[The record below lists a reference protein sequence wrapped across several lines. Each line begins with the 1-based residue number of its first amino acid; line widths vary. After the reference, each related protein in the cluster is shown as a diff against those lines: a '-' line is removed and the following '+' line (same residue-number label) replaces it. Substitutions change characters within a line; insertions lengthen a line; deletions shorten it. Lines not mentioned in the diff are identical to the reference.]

1 VTTHDLSAE
10 DPDSLAA
17 RLEPVARR
25 ALDHY
30 GVGPDAELTL
40 LNVSENATY
49 AVDDPATGERTVLRV
64 HRHGYHDGAAIESE
78 LAWLD
83 ALREDAGVRTPHVL
97 PAPDGRR
104 VLALHE
110 EGQADPRYVDRFE
123 FLPGVEP
130 QEAGETLPAS
140 FELLGSIT
148 ARMHNHAAGWQ
159 RPAGFTRFAW
169 DYDGAFGRVARWGR
183 WQDGMA
189 IGPEETEVLGR
200 LATTLEQR
208 LSRFGSGPE
217 RYGLVHA
224 DLRLANLLEDKT
236 PDGDQC
242 YVIDFDDCGFS
253 WFLYDFGTAVS
264 FFEDDPRVPELTDA
278 WVRGYRSVRDL
289 PADDEAEIPT
299 FVLMRRL
306 LLVAWIGSHSGTD
319 LARSM
324 GADYTAASCDLAESY
339 LSRFG

>member
-1 VTTHDLSAE
+1 LSTHDLSAE
-10 DPDSLAA
+10 GSAA
-17 RLEPVARR
+17 RLETVARR
-25 ALDHY
+25 ALAEYD
-30 GVGPDAELTL
+30 VSPDAALTL

-64 HRHGYHDGAAIESE
+64 HRHGYHDGPAIESE

-83 ALREDAGVRTPHVL
+83 ALREDTGVRTPRVL
-97 PAPDGRR
+97 PTRDGRR
-104 VLALHE
+104 LLAMPE
-110 EGQADPRYVDRFE
+110 EGQPDPRHVVRFE

-130 QEAGETLPAS
+130 EEAGESLPDS
-140 FELLGSIT
+140 FELLGGIT
-148 ARMHNHAAGWQ
+148 ARMHDHALTWQ
-159 RPAGFTRFAW
+159 RPPGFTRFAW
-169 DYDGAFGRVARWGR
+169 DYDGAFGKVARWGR

-189 IGPEETEVLGR
+189 VGPAELEVLGR
-200 LATTLEQR
+200 LDDVLEAR
-208 LSRFGSGPE
+208 LARFGSGPH

-224 DLRLANLLEDKT
+224 DLRLANLLED
-236 PDGDQC
+236 GDQR
-242 YVIDFDDCGFS
+242 YVIDFDDCGFG

-278 WVRGYRSVRDL
+278 WVRGYRAVRDL
-289 PADDEAEIPT
+289 PAEDEAEIPT